1 MIRLFLNT
9 LARQLWRNRLY
20 TFLNVLGLSVCI
32 SVAWIIFRMV
42 DYEYSFDKKIPGAD
56 HIYQIISKS
65 EDSDGSTGGFSGI
78 SRPIVNVLKND
89 IPGAELTV
97 PMFYKHHHHASVGG
111 NEQIRRYVNG
121 EEADRQLVSTFSDY
135 FRMFPHTFLSGDL
148 ENALNAPDKV
158 VLTDKAAKE
167 YFPSLSP
174 AEIIGKTIAYDDS
187 VVRRVSAVVAAYD
200 FPNSFSEDNNEF
212 IPLGKEELADG
223 SWGGMSSNDLVFIKP
238 APGAEVSKI
247 MDQVNKANLEHNRKT
262 YEKYKYKSWY
272 EVISLAEK
280 HFEPQYQAQT
290 RTADKKMLGGLTIT
304 AVFLLLLACI
314 NYINLST
321 AQLPQ
326 RAREIGIRKTLGSS
340 RGGMILRFIAE
351 TMVVTSV
358 SVLISFGFT
367 AIGVRMFADFL
378 PPGLLDYMNYAG
390 FIAFMLGLIL
400 VVSVI
405 SGVYPAWLAAKVNT
419 VNVLKGV
426 TEKVVGRDRFSLRK
440 GLIVF
445 QFLIA
450 QVFIIGSI
458 IIHEQLRYAMD
469 KNPGFNKERMI
480 TVDVPY
486 HITSNPV
493 YKDKILVLKNELSR
507 QTSLE
512 GVAVGSRPMDNT
524 MWGNVLT
531 YYKDTLESQSMIH
544 MKIADTDYLDLYE
557 FKLLA
562 GRNFMPSD
570 TMNEIVINE
579 KAVEAYGLGSPE
591 EALGKILVSTGTK
604 SKAYPIVGVV
614 ADFHQFGV
622 KSAISP
628 TLITTKRIAGSTL
641 NIRLPEQVNQW
652 SSAIKAVEKEW
663 QKVYAGVPFKYTF
676 YDDTI
681 KKFYEEEQ
689 RTQKLVTAATS
700 IAILI
705 SCLGLFGLATL
716 TAFNRTKEIGVRKVL
731 GASVFN
737 ITRLLSTE
745 FLSLVLV
752 SVLIAS
758 PIAWWMMNKWLQD
771 FVFRI
776 DIEWWMFVIAALAA
790 TLIALLTVS
799 YQAIRAATANPVKA
813 LRSE

>member
-1 MIRLFLNT
+1 MFRIFLTT
-9 LARQLWRNRLY
+9 LARQLWRSRLY
-20 TFLNVLGLSVCI
+20 TFLNILGLSVCI

-42 DYEYSFDKKIPGAD
+42 DYEYSFDKKIPNAD
-56 HIYQIISKS
+56 RIYQIISKS
-65 EDSDGSTGGFSGI
+65 ESSDGSSGGFAGV

-97 PMFYKHHHHASVGG
+97 PMFYKHHHHAAVSG
-111 NEQIRRYVNG
+111 NEQIRRNVNG
-121 EEADRQLVSTFSDY
+121 EEVDRQLVSTSSDY
-135 FRMFPHTFLSGDL
+135 FKMFPHTFLSGDN
-148 ENALNAPDKV
+148 ENALDAPDKV

-167 YFPSLSP
+167 YFPAL
-174 AEIIGKTIAYDDS
+174 AVGDVIGKIITYDDS
-187 VVRRVSAVVAAYD
+187 VRRRVSAVVAAYD
-200 FPNSFSEDNNEF
+200 FPNSFGNDNNEF
-212 IPLGKEELADG
+212 IALTKEELTDG
-223 SWGGMSSNDLVFIKP
+223 FWGGMSSNDLVFIQP
-238 APGAEVSKI
+238 APEAAISKI
-247 MDQVNKANLEHNRKT
+247 MDQLNKVNLEHNRET
-262 YEKYKYKSWY
+262 YEKYKYKTWY
-272 EVISLAEK
+272 EVISLTEK
-280 HFEPQYQAQT
+280 HFEPQYGAQT
-290 RTADKKMLGGLTIT
+290 RTADRKVLRGLMIT
-304 AVFLLLLACI
+304 SIFLLLLACI

-321 AQLPQ
+321 AQLPL
-326 RAREIGIRKTLGSS
+326 RAKEIGIRKTMGSS
-340 RGGMILRFIAE
+340 KGGLILRFVAE
-351 TMVVTSV
+351 TMVVTLV

-367 AIGVRMFADFL
+367 AVGVHVFADFL
-378 PPGLLDYMNYAG
+378 PPGLLYYMNYPG
-390 FIAFMLGLIL
+390 FIVFMLCLIL
-400 VVSVI
+400 AVSLI
-405 SGVYPAWLAAKVNT
+405 SGLYPAWLSAKVNT
-419 VNVLKGV
+419 VNVLKGL
-426 TEKVVGRDRFSLRK
+426 TGKVAGRNRFSLRK

-458 IIHEQLRYAMD
+458 IIYKQIRYALD

-486 HITSNPV
+486 HITSDPV

-507 QTSLE
+507 QTSLS
-512 GVAVGSRPMDNT
+512 GVAVGNRPMENI
-524 MWGNVLT
+524 MWSNILA
-531 YYKDTLESQSMIH
+531 YYKDTAEIQNQIY
-544 MKIADTDYLDLYE
+544 MKFADTDYLELYE
-557 FKLLA
+557 FKMLA

-579 KAVEAYGLGSPE
+579 KAVEAYRLGSPE
-591 EALGKILVSTGTK
+591 EAVGKILVNPGRK

-622 KSAISP
+622 QSAISP
-628 TLITTKRIAGSTL
+628 MLITTRKIPGSTL
-641 NIRLPEQVNQW
+641 SVKLPEQVSQW
-652 SSAIKAVEKEW
+652 SSAIRTVEKEW
-663 QKVYAGVPFKYTF
+663 QKVYAGVPIKYAF

-681 KKFYEEEQ
+681 RKFYESEQ

-737 ITRLLSTE
+737 ITRLLSME

-776 DIEWWMFVIAALAA
+776 EIKWWMFVAAAFAA
-790 TLIALLTVS
+790 ALIALFTVS
-799 YQAIRAATANPVKA
+799 YQAIKAAVANPVKA